1 MTRKSKA
8 EICESVQQLKSVCAE
23 WGFMDA
29 DGSLV
34 LKLVYEHLQIIWP
47 GWLMLVRERDEM
59 GAHLGI
65 TNPFKKTIALR
76 DDVYRGMC
84 AGDPEHCFT
93 AAHELGHM
101 VMHSEV
107 TFARMEKRSGIEMVE
122 FEGEADSFAV
132 ELLGFDSPANQ
143 KVLRQL
149 EHLLESIKLQP
160 DEKKGS
166 RND

>member
-122 FEGEADSFAV
+122 FEGEADSFAI

-143 KVLRQL
+143 NVLQQL
-149 EHLLESIKLQP
+149 KHLLESIKLQP